1 MQLTCTKCGKPLRTP
16 DAVVDAEGFRVYVGT
31 NPDVKAM
38 ACNVVPRAEHEFA
51 RTVNVWITLRCPVG
65 HSSCVQVNMTA
76 EGAELVMVL
85 LADVPPELD
94 PTKAE

>member
-16 DAVVDAEGFRVYVGT
+16 DAVVDAEGIRVYVGT
-31 NPDVKAM
+31 NPDLKAM
-38 ACNVVPRAEHEFA
+38 NCNVMPREGHQYAH
-51 RTVNVWITLRCPVG
+51 TVNVWITLRCPAG

-76 EGAELVMVL
+76 DGAELVMVL

-94 PTKAE
+94 PTKPE